1 MDTTGHNS
9 DDETIKLLQ
18 DRVLELESNEL
29 QLRKRLDAVMHDG
42 DLLYALMDNIPDI
55 IYFKDKHSR
64 FVMVNNAW
72 AVRRNLKNPQDAI
85 GKSDFDFF
93 TEDFAQHT
101 FNAEKEIMQTGQ
113 PQEAQL
119 EQWNVDEENRWF
131 TSSKVPVRSKNGQII
146 GTCGITRDITELKR
160 IEEELENANIDL
172 ERKIHLRTIELKKA
186 NTQLEQQLRH
196 LDFLYKTSFTLSQ
209 NMCQVDVFSAI
220 LDSYRSC
227 IPDMAGC
234 ICEFTEDNLLLIRSA
249 SMHFEHSDLHKYCE
263 KTILNFNVSNLTEP
277 ILITDWRKHPSM
289 NMFQWPVQFNQSCCL
304 LVPLCAE
311 DKVVSCIIIFTTN
324 NFAEQYEQERSVV
337 MTLSTIAAVCQKNA
351 LYYDELQK
359 TARIEGELTAARNIQ
374 KRLIPHSRLSLQNIE
389 IYGYYMPAYEVGG
402 DYLDYFT
409 NEDGHVIIAIGDV
422 CGKGAPASMHM
433 TMLRTTL
440 RIKARNESSAANLV
454 CEVNNAI
461 RTDLSALS
469 FISLLCIIIKDDRS
483 SLTYARAGHPL
494 LIRYSAA
501 NLTPASV
508 ECGGIALGLLSDSSP
523 LEPFIEEVKIPLKT
537 GDHFFIYTDGLVEAI
552 NETNEAY
559 GIQRII
565 KTLQSTGNSD
575 PERVVN
581 SIIDDVDAFRNSV
594 PHRDDLTL
602 CAFSIV

>member
-1 MDTTGHNS
+1 MDTGHHS
-9 DDETIKLLQ
+9 DGDTIKLLQ

-29 QLRKRLDAVMHDG
+29 QLRERLNSVMHDG

-72 AVRRNLKNPQDAI
+72 AVRRNLKNPQDAA

-119 EQWNVDEENRWF
+119 EQWIVDGENRWF
-131 TSSKVPVRSKNGQII
+131 TSTKVPVRSKNGQII

-172 ERKIHLRTIELKKA
+172 ERKIHQRTIELKKA

-249 SMHFEHSDLHKYCE
+249 SMHFEHSDLHTYCE
-263 KTILNFNVSNLTEP
+263 KTILNFNVFNLTEP
-277 ILITDWRKHPSM
+277 TLITDWRKHPSM

-311 DKVVSCIIIFTTN
+311 DKVVSCIIIFTTS
-324 NFAEQYEQERSVV
+324 NFAVQYEQERSVV

-374 KRLIPHSRLSLQNIE
+374 KRLIPQSRLSLPNIE

-454 CEVNNAI
+454 IEVNNAI
-461 RTDLSALS
+461 RSDLSALS
-469 FISLLCIIIKDDRS
+469 FISLLCIIIKEDRA

-494 LIRYSAA
+494 LIRYSSTD
-501 NLTPASV
+501 LTPASV

-565 KTLQSTGNSD
+565 KTLQISGNSD
-575 PERVVN
+575 PERIVN
-581 SIIDDVDAFRNSV
+581 SIIDDVDAFRNGV

>member
-1 MDTTGHNS
+1 MGTTGHNL
-9 DDETIKLLQ
+9 DDETIKLMQ
-18 DRVLELESNEL
+18 DRVLELESIEK
-29 QLRKRLDAVMHDG
+29 QLRERLDAVMHDG
-42 DLLYALMDNIPDI
+42 DLLYALMDNISDS

-64 FVMVNNAW
+64 FVMVNKAW
-72 AVRRNLKNPQDAI
+72 SVRRNLDNPQDAI

-93 TEDFAQHT
+93 PEEFAQHT
-101 FNAEKEIMQTGQ
+101 FNAEKVIMQTGRS
-113 PQEAQL
+113 QEAQL
-119 EQWNVDEENRWF
+119 EQWIVDGDNRWF
-131 TSSKVPVRSKNGQII
+131 TSTKAPVRSKNGQII
-146 GTCGITRDITELKR
+146 GTCGITRDITDLKR
-160 IEEELENANIDL
+160 IEEQLENANIDL
-172 ERKIHLRTIELKKA
+172 ERKVHQRTIELKKS
-186 NTQLEQQLRH
+186 NTLLEQQLRH

-234 ICEFTEDNLLLIRSA
+234 ICEFSDDNLLLIRSA
-249 SMHFEHSDLHKYCE
+249 SMHFEHADLHNYCE
-263 KTILNFNVSNLTEP
+263 KTMINFNVCKLTEP
-277 ILITDWRKHPSM
+277 VLITDWRKHPSM

-304 LVPLCAE
+304 LVPLCTDE
-311 DKVVSCIIIFTTN
+311 NIVSCIIIFTTSD
-324 NFAEQYEQERSVV
+324 FAERYEQERSVV

-359 TARIEGELTAARNIQ
+359 NARIEGELTAARNIQ
-374 KRLIPHSRLSLQNIE
+374 KRLIPRSRLSLPNIE

-402 DYLDYFT
+402 DYLDYFV

-422 CGKGAPASMHM
+422 CGKGTPASMHM

-454 CEVNNAI
+454 CEVNSAI
-461 RTDLSALS
+461 RSDLSALS
-469 FISLLCIIIKDDRS
+469 FISLLCIIINVDRS

-494 LIRYSAA
+494 LIRYSSA
-501 NLTPASV
+501 NMTPASV

-523 LEPFIEEVKIPLKT
+523 FEPFIEEVKIPIKK
-537 GDHFFIYTDGLVEAI
+537 GDHFFIYTDGLAEAI
-552 NETNEAY
+552 NEINDAY
-559 GIQRII
+559 GIQRIM
-565 KTLQSTGNSD
+565 KTLQITGDAD
-575 PERVVN
+575 PERIVN
-581 SIIDDVDAFRNSV
+581 SVINDVDTFRNGV